1 MRMVAKIIAR
11 FCVLALFLTPIPVSG
26 QAVDPEVSGSVV
38 ESESG
43 DAIAGATVS
52 VEIEGRVTGTVTDAE
67 GFFTLQVPEESGVL
81 IVRALGYADARVAID
96 PLSTGVQDLQITL
109 TAAPLR
115 IGGVQ
120 VLAPQEESYERLPGT
135 ATSVPAIALRQIQA
149 LGTQELLES
158 VPGIFGATDDG
169 FGNARLSIGIRGL
182 NPRRS
187 SRVLVL
193 EDGIPIQPAVYV
205 YPNMYY
211 NPPVDRIQGVEVIKG
226 SAAIRYGPQT
236 MGGVIN
242 YITSRPRLEPGGSVG
257 LTFGTNGYSSAFAE
271 LGGFGSE
278 RMRSEIQLLGKRGD
292 GFRQNNEFEQLNGT
306 LKTTIRTGPRS
317 TLFIKANGD
326 YEESG
331 ATYTG
336 LTEFSFN
343 SDPSFNPKTNDQFSV
358 RRASLDAIYSKVHG
372 PNLSALTRA
381 YFSVFDRR
389 WWRENDVFIRASQ
402 LDAYLSNPSSVSF
415 VAPFDPGDKVR
426 IGNGRDNFGIL
437 RTFYA
442 AGVEQAYTWSHGL
455 GGLGAEL
462 EIGARLHAERFI
474 DDRVLGDS
482 PTSRLGVYTMPD
494 PDDAENEVVA
504 SNTAAKVTAK
514 AQNYETVALAIF
526 ASERLSLGALEVTP
540 GVRFELFEQERVNR
554 LSGSR
559 LEDRTTA
566 VVLPGLGLN
575 WEFGGMNIFGG
586 IHRGFTPPSSGTL
599 NVVSFGS
606 DVEDGGLDVEAEK
619 SWNLEAGLRT
629 SGSLVTTE
637 VSGFYLRIEDLVAAG
652 RGTAFRNLG
661 MARTYGV
668 ELASSLRPL
677 ATENSPVA
685 HVSYTYLQTE
695 VLDGRIQSAVVNN
708 VPSVD
713 ISGNELPY
721 APRHNVTLAVTQQIG
736 GARLRADY
744 RYVGD
749 VFTDFENLDFTTGR
763 GDTGPVPAYSVM
775 GGSLQM
781 PIGEALVAQVTVKN
795 ALDEIYIGSRLH
807 SNPRQTAA
815 NQSSGILPGARRQ
828 VNVSLRYSF

>member
-1 MRMVAKIIAR
+1 MRMVTLANAR
-11 FCVLALFLTPIPVSG
+11 FCLVAMLLMPVALAGQTNPEISGRVIAVS
-26 QAVDPEVSGSVV
+26 
-38 ESESG
+38 SG
-43 DAIAGATVS
+43 DAVVGATVS
-52 VEIEGRVTGTVTDAE
+52 VEIEGRVLGTITDAD
-67 GFFTLQVPEESGVL
+67 GFFALQVPEDSGTL
-81 IVRALGYADARVAID
+81 IVRALGYADSSVAID
-96 PLSTGVQDLQITL
+96 PLSGGVQGLQVTL

-135 ATSVPAIALRQIQA
+135 ATSLPAVALRQIQA

-158 VPGIFGATDDG
+158 VPGIYGAADDG

-187 SRVLVL
+187 SRILVL

-211 NPPVDRIQGVEVIKG
+211 NPPVDRIQGVEVIRG

-257 LTFGTNGYSSAFAE
+257 LTRGANGYASAFAE

-278 RMRSEIQLLGKRGD
+278 RMRSEIQLLGKRGE

-317 TLFIKANGD
+317 TLFLKANGD

-343 SDPSFNPKTNDQFSV
+343 SDPSFNPKANDQFSV

-381 YFSVFDRR
+381 YFSAFDRR

-402 LDAYLSNPSSVSF
+402 LGAYVADPASVSF
-415 VAPFDPGDKVR
+415 LAPFDPGDKVR

-455 GGLGAEL
+455 EGLGAEL
-462 EIGARLHAERFI
+462 EIGARLHGERFI

-482 PTSRLGVYTMPD
+482 PTARVGVYTMPD
-494 PDDAENEVVA
+494 PDDPENDVVA
-504 SNTAAKVTAK
+504 QNPAAKVTAK
-514 AQNYETVALAIF
+514 AQNYETVALALF

-540 GVRFELFEQERVNR
+540 GARFEIFEQERVDR
-554 LSGSR
+554 LGGSR
-559 LEDRTTA
+559 LDDRTTA

-575 WEFGGMNIFGG
+575 WELGRTNLFGG

-629 SGSLVTTE
+629 SGSLLTTE
-637 VSGFYLRIEDLVAAG
+637 LSGFYIRIEDLVAAG

-668 ELASSLRPL
+668 ELATSLR
-677 ATENSPVA
+677 AFSSDNSPVA

-736 GARLRADY
+736 GASLRADY

-749 VFTDFENLDFTTGR
+749 VFTDFENLDYTTGR
-763 GDTGPVPAYSVM
+763 GDTGPVPAYSVI
-775 GGSLQM
+775 GGSLQV
-781 PIGEALVAQVTVKN
+781 PIGEALIGQLTVKN

>member
-1 MRMVAKIIAR
+1 M
-11 FCVLALFLTPIPVSG
+11 
-26 QAVDPEVSGSVV
+26 
-38 ESESG
+38 
-43 DAIAGATVS
+43 
-52 VEIEGRVTGTVTDAE
+52 
-67 GFFTLQVPEESGVL
+67 TLL
-81 IVRALGYADARVAID
+81 
-96 PLSTGVQDLQITL
+96 
-109 TAAPLR
+109 AAPLR
-115 IGGVQ
+115 IGGIQ

-135 ATSVPAIALRQIQA
+135 ATSLPAVALRQIQA

-158 VPGIFGATDDG
+158 VPGIYGAADDG

-187 SRVLVL
+187 SRILVL

-257 LTFGTNGYSSAFAE
+257 LTRGANGYTSAFAE

-278 RMRSEIQLLGKRGD
+278 RMKSEIQLLGKRGD

-317 TLFIKANGD
+317 TLFLKANGD

-343 SDPSFNPKTNDQFSV
+343 SDPSFNPKANDQFSV

-402 LDAYLSNPSSVSF
+402 LGTYVSDPASVSF
-415 VAPFDPGDKVR
+415 LAPFDPGDKVR

-455 GGLGAEL
+455 EGLGAEL
-462 EIGARLHAERFI
+462 EIGVRLHGERFI

-482 PTSRLGVYTMPD
+482 PTSRVGVYTMPD
-494 PDDAENEVVA
+494 PDDAENDVVA
-504 SNTAAKVTAK
+504 RNPAAKVTAK
-514 AQNYETVALAIF
+514 AQNYETVALALF
-526 ASERLSLGALEVTP
+526 ASERISLGALEVTP
-540 GVRFELFEQERVNR
+540 GVRFEVFEQERGDR
-554 LSGSR
+554 LAGSR
-559 LEDRTTA
+559 LDDRTTA
-566 VVLPGLGLN
+566 VLLPGLGLN
-575 WEFGGMNIFGG
+575 WELGRTNLFGGV
-586 IHRGFTPPSSGTL
+586 HRGFTPPSSGTL

-619 SWNLEAGLRT
+619 SWNFEAGVRT
-629 SGSLVTTE
+629 SGSLLTTE
-637 VSGFYLRIEDLVAAG
+637 LSGFYLRIEDLVAAG

-668 ELASSLRPL
+668 ELATSLR
-677 ATENSPVA
+677 AFSSESSPVA

-736 GARLRADY
+736 AASLRADY

-749 VFTDFENLDFTTGR
+749 VFTDFENLDYTTGR
-763 GDTGPVPAYSVM
+763 GDTGPVPAYSVI
-775 GGSLQM
+775 GGSLQL
-781 PIGEALVAQVTVKN
+781 PIGEALMVQLTVKN

>member
-1 MRMVAKIIAR
+1 MRMVTLANAR
-11 FCVLALFLTPIPVSG
+11 FCVLALLLMPVALVGQSNPQISG
-26 QAVDPEVSGSVV
+26 RVIAAS
-38 ESESG
+38 SG
-43 DAIAGATVS
+43 DAVVGATVS
-52 VEIEGRVTGTVTDAE
+52 VEIEGRVLGTITDAN
-67 GFFTLQVPEESGVL
+67 GFFALQVPEDSGTL
-81 IVRALGYADARVAID
+81 IVRALGYADSSVAID
-96 PLSTGVQDLQITL
+96 PLSGGVQGIQVTL

-120 VLAPQEESYERLPGT
+120 VLAAQEGSYERLPGA
-135 ATSVPAIALRQIQA
+135 ATSLPAVALRQIQA

-158 VPGIFGATDDG
+158 VPGIYGAADDG

-187 SRVLVL
+187 SRILVL

-257 LTFGTNGYSSAFAE
+257 LTFGANGYASAFAE

-317 TLFIKANGD
+317 TLFLKANGD

-343 SDPSFNPKTNDQFSV
+343 SDPSFNPKANDQFSV

-402 LDAYLSNPSSVSF
+402 LGAYVSDPASVSF
-415 VAPFDPGDKVR
+415 LAPFDPGDKVR

-455 GGLGAEL
+455 EGLGAEL
-462 EIGARLHAERFI
+462 EIGVRLHGERFI

-482 PTSRLGVYTMPD
+482 PTARVGVYTMPD
-494 PDDAENEVVA
+494 PDDPENDVVA
-504 SNTAAKVTAK
+504 RNPAAKVTAK
-514 AQNYETVALAIF
+514 AQNYETVALALF

-540 GVRFELFEQERVNR
+540 GVRFEVFEQERVDR
-554 LSGSR
+554 LAGSR
-559 LEDRTTA
+559 LDDRTTA

-575 WEFGGMNIFGG
+575 WELGRMNLFGG

-629 SGSLVTTE
+629 SGSLLTTE
-637 VSGFYLRIEDLVAAG
+637 LSGFYLRIEDLVAAG

-668 ELASSLRPL
+668 ELATSLR
-677 ATENSPVA
+677 AFSSESSPVA

-736 GARLRADY
+736 AASLRADY

-749 VFTDFENLDFTTGR
+749 VFTDFENLDYTTGR
-763 GDTGPVPAYSVM
+763 GDTGPVPAYSVI
-775 GGSLQM
+775 GGSLQL
-781 PIGEALVAQVTVKN
+781 PIGEALMAQLTVKN

>member
-1 MRMVAKIIAR
+1 MVTLAKAKLCVIA
-11 FCVLALFLTPIPVSG
+11 LLLTPFALAG
-26 QAVDPEVSGSVV
+26 QTDPEISGRVIA
-38 ESESG
+38 ESSG
-43 DAIAGATVS
+43 DAVVGATVS
-52 VEIEGRVTGTVTDAE
+52 VEIEGRVLGTITDAD
-67 GFFTLQVPEESGVL
+67 GFFALQVPEDSGTL
-81 IVRALGYADARVAID
+81 IVRALGYADSSVAID
-96 PLSTGVQDLQITL
+96 PLSGGVQGLQVAL

-115 IGGVQ
+115 IRGVQ
-120 VLAPQEESYERLPGT
+120 VLAPQEKSYKRLPGT
-135 ATSVPAIALRQIQA
+135 ATSVPALALRQIQA

-158 VPGIFGATDDG
+158 VPGIYGAADDG
-169 FGNARLSIGIRGL
+169 FGNSRLSIGIRGL

-187 SRVLVL
+187 SRILVL

-226 SAAIRYGPQT
+226 SAAIRFGPQT

-257 LTFGTNGYSSAFAE
+257 LTLGENGYASAFAE
-271 LGGFGSE
+271 LGGFGSD

-317 TLFIKANGD
+317 TLFLKANGD

-343 SDPSFNPKTNDQFSV
+343 SDPSFNPKANDQFSV

-402 LDAYLSNPSSVSF
+402 LGAYVADPASVSF
-415 VAPFDPGDKVR
+415 LAPFDPGDKVR

-462 EIGARLHAERFI
+462 EIGARLHGERFI

-482 PTSRLGVYTMPD
+482 PTARVGVYTMPD
-494 PDDAENEVVA
+494 PDDPENDVVA
-504 SNTAAKVTAK
+504 RNPAAKVTAK
-514 AQNYETVALAIF
+514 AQNYETVALALF

-540 GVRFELFEQERVNR
+540 GVRFEVFEQERVDR
-554 LSGSR
+554 LAGSR
-559 LEDRTTA
+559 LDDRTTA

-575 WEFGGMNIFGG
+575 WELGRMNLFGG

-629 SGSLVTTE
+629 SGSLLTTE
-637 VSGFYLRIEDLVAAG
+637 LSGFYLRIEDLVAAG

-668 ELASSLRPL
+668 ELATSLR
-677 ATENSPVA
+677 AFSSESSPVA

-721 APRHNVTLAVTQQIG
+721 APRHNVTLAVTQRIG
-736 GARLRADY
+736 GASLRADY
-744 RYVGD
+744 RYVDD
-749 VFTDFENLDFTTGR
+749 VFTDFENLDYTTGR
-763 GDTGPVPAYSVM
+763 GDTGPVPAYSVI
-775 GGSLQM
+775 GGSLQL
-781 PIGEALVAQVTVKN
+781 PIGEALIAQLTVKN